1 MKRLFLGLLLL
12 AGCTLMLPAVEVPI
26 SVTMEESQPYQREL
40 RYYIVREL
48 AEIENVKI
56 VEPGTGEWFRV
67 RVLAYEIKLEDQTEV
82 GYAISYSIVEIPFY
96 IHNFIFENLDPEKR
110 REDSDSLIRRTVYY
124 LGADLMT
131 VGTDGLE
138 PAAERIR
145 STLERFLD
153 RRIQTE

>member
-1 MKRLFLGLLLL
+1 MKRLFLGLLML
-12 AGCTLMLPAVEVPI
+12 AGCTLMLPAVEIPI

-40 RYYIVREL
+40 RFNVVKEL

-56 VEPGTGEWFRV
+56 VEPGTDEWFRV
-67 RVLAYEIKLEDQTEV
+67 HVLAFQMKLEDQTEV

-96 IHNFIFENLDPEKR
+96 IHNFILENLDPEKR
-110 REDSDSLIRRTVYY
+110 REEVDGLIRRSVYY

-131 VGTDGLE
+131 VGTDGLQ

-145 STLERFLD
+145 SSLERFLD
-153 RRIQTE
+153 KRIQTE

>member
-1 MKRLFLGLLLL
+1 MKRAFLGLLLL
-12 AGCTLMLPAVEVPI
+12 TGCTLMLSAVEIPI

-40 RYYIVREL
+40 RFNVVKEL

-56 VEPGTGEWFRV
+56 VEPGTDEWFRV
-67 RVLAYEIKLEDQTEV
+67 HVLAFEMKLEDQTEV

-96 IHNFIFENLDPEKR
+96 LHKFIFENLDPEKR
-110 REDSDSLIRRTVYY
+110 REDIDSLIRRTVYY

-138 PAAERIR
+138 AAAERIR
-145 STLERFLD
+145 SSLERFLD